1 MKKAK
6 ILLTVIAVFG
16 IVGGALAYKAHT
28 KRLGNWFCTTST
40 LGSTYC
46 PVLANTT
53 NNMAA
58 ITQYCTDIAE
68 DPCTIKH
75 RVVTNL

>member
-16 IVGGALAYKAHT
+16 IAGGALAYKAHT
-28 KRLGNWFCTTST
+28 KRLGNWFCSAVSSTSCPILASTTSFPLGIT
-40 LGSTYC
+40 LF
-46 PVLANTT
+46 
-53 NNMAA
+53 
-58 ITQYCTDIAE
+58 CTDVAE

-75 RVVTNL
+75 RVVTNQ